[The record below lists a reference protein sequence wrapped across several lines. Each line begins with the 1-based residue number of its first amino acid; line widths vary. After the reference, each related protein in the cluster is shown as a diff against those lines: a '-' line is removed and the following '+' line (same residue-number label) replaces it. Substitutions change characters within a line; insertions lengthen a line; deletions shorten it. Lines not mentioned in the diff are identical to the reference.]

1 MPTID
6 LDVKNVD
13 FVTVDALGQPGS
25 RVFYLQAKNTEQ
37 VVTILLEKIQVQTM
51 CIGALQ
57 FLEEIQEKFSALSPT
72 AYDYDESEMKIFPPL
87 DPLFRAGEIGLA
99 YSAEEDKVII
109 LIKEILTDQSDADD
123 LNNVRIW
130 CTRSQLGAVSK
141 WGAEVTNRGRPICPQ
156 CGEPIPP
163 EGHLCPKKNGH
174 KK

>member
-1 MPTID
+1 MPDID
-6 LDVKNVD
+6 LDLKNVD
-13 FVTVDALGQPGS
+13 FVSVDAIGQPGS
-25 RVFYLQAKNTEQ
+25 RVFYLQARNVEQ

-57 FLEEIQEKFSALSPT
+57 FLEEIQSKFPSLPPV
-72 AYDYDESEMKIFPPL
+72 DYEYQEEQMKIIPPM

-99 YSAEEDKVII
+99 YSSEEDKVII
-109 LIKEILTDQSDADD
+109 LVKEILVDQADVED